1 MEVQTRTDKGAL
13 RFFDDVK
20 AAFDYA
26 KSNKEVWKI
35 SFGGVRLV
43 RIRLVT
49 ANNPN
54 EEDIGWFYQP
64 MDEIV
69 QEAIAKAGLQNTRP

>member
-1 MEVQTRTDKGAL
+1 MKTQTRTYDGTL

-20 AAFDYA
+20 DAFDYA
-26 KSNKEVWKI
+26 EENDRVWKI

-43 RIRLVT
+43 KVERRPGDK
-49 ANNPN
+49 A
-54 EEDIGWFYQP
+54 WSYQP

-69 QEAIAKAGLQNTRP
+69 REAIAKAESKARNILEM

>member
-1 MEVQTRTDKGAL
+1 MKTQTRTYDGIL

-20 AAFDYA
+20 DAFDYA
-26 KSNKEVWKI
+26 KSDKTVWKI

-43 RIRLVT
+43 KIIANDGDT
-49 ANNPN
+49 A
-54 EEDIGWFYQP
+54 WYYQP

-69 QEAIAKAGLQNTRP
+69 QEAMAEAESKAQSTLET